1 MTGRSFPKMK
11 KRNLLRF
18 ISVFVLTFMLACSG
32 IISPDSGIMNVSTVK
47 VSAAKAKISK
57 KKKTVEVGTTFKL
70 KIKNAKKKYTW
81 TSSDPSVAK
90 VKTKKGKSTKIVAVS
105 AGKATITATL
115 DGTTFKCVV
124 TVKAA
129 DTKPTA
135 TPKPTA
141 VPTPTPIPT
150 CDITTDNASVY
161 TLPVGGQL
169 KLRLPGRD
177 ASRFYVDDSKK
188 QYLDVTKDGLVTA
201 LKVSS
206 DPVAVKVEDKFY
218 NHYFCKIKITEGTA
232 TPAVTPTPTV
242 KVTATPTPTPKPT
255 STPTPTA
262 KPTASPT
269 PTPAA
274 GTPYLNPS
282 SVELAPGETYQIKLV
297 GTEIMHCM
305 QSGWDDDYA
314 DVTTSG
320 KITAKKAGVN
330 LIINVYGT
338 DMNMYE
344 FRLTIGSPDVKEL
357 TDAEI
362 DKLLAKDTYGILF
375 KHDRITGYESTL
387 TYTITDEKSLI
398 LSCHDG
404 FEKGA
409 EILHFWC
416 PKDYSHDS
424 MYWCNM
430 LAQDLKVR
438 PELDGYYSY
447 TDVSP
452 STVNGNTR
460 ISLTDTVLKTGWK
473 AVIALKY
480 KDYTPDDETRKLL
493 RDAYRLADK
502 AVKLYPDNDRLRLL
516 YINNY
521 FCDLIT
527 YSDPFP
533 PAGDVPQRDATGAFY
548 LGDAVCEGYASALRL
563 VLNILG
569 YENTALCNKRGSHV
583 WNYVKV
589 DGTWYHIDITWN
601 DIKDSFGNYYNTYF
615 MLTDSEMQKKNASS
629 SDTGLHDWYTPY
641 TD

>member
-1 MTGRSFPKMK
+1 
-11 KRNLLRF
+11 
-18 ISVFVLTFMLACSG
+18 MLACSG
-32 IISPDSGIMNVSTVK
+32 IISPDAGIMNMSTVK
-47 VSAAKAKISK
+47 VSAAKAKINT
-57 KKKTVEVGTTFKL
+57 KKKTVTVGTTFKL

-115 DGTTFKCVV
+115 SGKTYTCTV

-135 TPKPTA
+135 S
-141 VPTPTPIPT
+141 PTPTPIPT

-161 TLPVGGQL
+161 TLPVGGQMKL
-169 KLRLPGRD
+169 KLVGRD
-177 ASRFYVDDSKK
+177 ASKYYVDDSKK

-218 NHYFCKIKITEGTA
+218 NHYFCKIKIVEGSA
-232 TPAVTPTPTV
+232 TP
-242 KVTATPTPTPKPT
+242 TAAPTPTPKPT
-255 STPTPTA
+255 ATPTPKPASTPTPTA
-262 KPTASPT
+262 KPTAAPT

-274 GTPYLNPS
+274 GSVYLDKT
-282 SVELAPGETYQIKLV
+282 SVTLDPGESYQIKLI
-297 GTEIMHCM
+297 GAEIMYCM
-305 QSGWDDDYA
+305 QNSWDDDYA
-314 DVTTSG
+314 EITTTG
-320 KITAKKAGVN
+320 KITAKKPGTN
-330 LIINVYGT
+330 LLISVYGM
-338 DMNMYE
+338 DYQMYE
-344 FRLTIGSPDVKEL
+344 FRLTISAPDVAEL
-357 TDAEI
+357 TDAQI
-362 DKLLAKDTYGILF
+362 DKLLSKDTYGILY
-375 KHDRITGYESTL
+375 KHNRTTGYESSV
-387 TYTITDEKSLI
+387 TYTVTDEKSLI
-398 LSCHDG
+398 LACRDG

-409 EILHFWC
+409 ETLYFRFPDDHM
-416 PKDYSHDS
+416 HDS
-424 MYWCNM
+424 MYWCNT

-452 STVNGNTR
+452 ATANGVTR
-460 ISLTDTVLKTGWK
+460 ISLSDTILKTGWK
-473 AVIALKY
+473 AVLALKY
-480 KDYTPDDETRKLL
+480 KDYSPDDETKKLL

-502 AVKLYPDNDRLRLL
+502 AARLYPDNERAMLL

-548 LGDAVCEGYASALRL
+548 LGDAVCEGYSSALRL

-569 YENTALCNKRGSHV
+569 YENTAICNKRGSHV

-589 DGTWYHIDITWN
+589 GGTWYHIDITWN
-601 DIKDSFGNYYNTYF
+601 DVKDSSGNYYNTYF

-629 SDTGLHDWYTPY
+629 SDTGLHDWYPFY

>member
-1 MTGRSFPKMK
+1 MK
-11 KRNLLRF
+11 RRNLLRF

-32 IISPDSGIMNVSTVK
+32 IITPDTGFMGVRTVK

-57 KKKTVEVGTTFKL
+57 TKKTVTVGTTFKL
-70 KIKNAKKKYTW
+70 KIKSAKKKYTW

-115 DGTTFKCVV
+115 NGTTFKCVV
-124 TVKAA
+124 TVKKVDIA
-129 DTKPTA
+129 PTA

-141 VPTPTPIPT
+141 IPTPTPIPT
-150 CDITTDNASVY
+150 CDFSTTGSSSY

-169 KLRLPGRD
+169 KLKLVGKD
-177 ASRFYVDDSKK
+177 ATKYYVGDSYKA
-188 QYLDVTKDGLVTA
+188 YIDVTNDGLVTA
-201 LKVSS
+201 KKAGTAKVT
-206 DPVAVKVEDKFY
+206 ALDKFDNRY
-218 NHYFCKIKITEGTA
+218 YCTIKVTNSDTA
-232 TPAVTPTPTV
+232 PTSAPTPTP
-242 KVTATPTPTPKPT
+242 KPASTPTPTPKPT

-262 KPTASPT
+262 KPTSAPT

-274 GTPYLNPS
+274 GTPHLEKT
-282 SVELAPGETYQIKLV
+282 SVTLDPGESYQIKLI
-297 GTEIMHCM
+297 GTEIMYCM
-305 QSGWDDDYA
+305 QNSWDDDYA
-314 DVTTSG
+314 DITTTG
-320 KITAKKAGVN
+320 KITAKKPGSN
-330 LIINVYGT
+330 LLISVYGT
-338 DMNMYE
+338 DYQMYE
-344 FRLTIGSPDVKEL
+344 FRLTITTPEVAEL
-357 TDAEI
+357 TDAQI
-362 DKLLAKDTYGILF
+362 DKLLAKDTYGILY
-375 KHDRITGYESTL
+375 KHDRITGYESTVS
-387 TYTITDEKSLI
+387 YNVTDEKSLI

-409 EILHFWC
+409 ETLYFRF
-416 PKDYSHDS
+416 PDDKTHDS
-424 MYWCNM
+424 DYWCNA
-430 LAQDLKVR
+430 LVQDLKCR

-452 STVNGNTR
+452 ATANGVTR
-460 ISLTDTVLKTGWK
+460 ICLDDTILKTGWK
-473 AVIALKY
+473 AVLSLKY
-480 KDYTPDDETRKLL
+480 KDYTADADTLKLL

-502 AVKLYPDNDRLRLL
+502 AAKLYPDNERAMLL

-533 PAGDVPQRDATGAFY
+533 EPGDVPQRDATGAFY

-569 YENTALCNKRGSHV
+569 YENTALCNTRGSHV

-589 DGTWYHIDITWN
+589 GGTWYHIDITWN
-601 DIKDSFGNYYNTYF
+601 DVKDSSGNYYNTYF

-629 SDTGLHDWYTPY
+629 SDTGLHDWYPLY

>member
-1 MTGRSFPKMK
+1 M
-11 KRNLLRF
+11 
-18 ISVFVLTFMLACSG
+18 
-32 IISPDSGIMNVSTVK
+32 STVK

-57 KKKTVEVGTTFKL
+57 KKKTVTVGTTFKL

-115 DGTTFKCVV
+115 NGTTFKCVV

-129 DTKPTA
+129 ATKPTA

-141 VPTPTPIPT
+141 SPTPTPIPT

-169 KLRLPGRD
+169 KLKLVGRD
-177 ASRFYVDDSKK
+177 ASKYYVDDSKK

-218 NHYFCKIKITEGTA
+218 NHYFCKIKIVEGSQ
-232 TPAVTPTPTV
+232 TPTSAPTPTP
-242 KVTATPTPTPKPT
+242 KPTATPTPKPT
-255 STPTPTA
+255 STPTPTV
-262 KPTASPT
+262 KPTSAPT

-274 GTPYLNPS
+274 GTVHLDKT
-282 SVELAPGETYQIKLV
+282 SVTLDPGESYQIKLI
-297 GTEIMHCM
+297 GTDIMYCM
-305 QSGWDDDYA
+305 QNSWDDDYA
-314 DVTTSG
+314 DITTTG
-320 KITAKKAGVN
+320 KITAKKPGSN
-330 LIINVYGT
+330 LLISVYGM
-338 DMNMYE
+338 DYQMYE
-344 FRLTIGSPDVKEL
+344 FRLTISSPDVAEL
-357 TDAEI
+357 TDAQI
-362 DKLLAKDTYGILF
+362 DARLAKDTYGILY
-375 KHDRITGYESTL
+375 KHDRMTGYESTV
-387 TYTITDEKSLI
+387 TYNVTDEKSLI
-398 LSCHDG
+398 LACHDG

-409 EILHFWC
+409 ETLYFTF
-416 PKDYSHDS
+416 PDDNKYDS
-424 MYWCNM
+424 IYWCNM

-447 TDVSP
+447 TDISP
-452 STVNGNTR
+452 ATYNGHTR
-460 ISLTDTVLKTGWK
+460 IYLSDTILKTGWK

-480 KDYTPDDETRKLL
+480 KDYTPDDKTKKLL

-502 AVKLYPDNDRLRLL
+502 AAKLYPDNERAMLL

-533 PAGDVPQRDATGAFY
+533 EPGDVPQRDATGAFY
-548 LGDAVCEGYASALRL
+548 LGDAVCEGYSSALRL

-569 YENTALCNKRGSHV
+569 YENTAICNKRGSHV

-589 DGTWYHIDITWN
+589 GGTWYHIDITWN
-601 DIKDSFGNYYNTYF
+601 DVKDSSGNYYNTYF

-629 SDTGLHDWYTPY
+629 SDTGLHDWYPLY